1 MKEETTNNSSKSSS
15 RVLFTKDF
23 SSRVHSLL
31 NTKPYLAFELLII
44 FAGTPLIFYL
54 GLVPLP
60 ELVTLA
66 IITIVMSIWLFG
78 FARVERYRFDIRL
91 KSETI
96 RGILIRFAFAATV
109 LTGVVLLIEPE
120 HFLYLVLDTPYR
132 WALFLLLYP
141 LLSVIPQ
148 ELIYRVF
155 FFRRYRSL
163 FTNKYLMVHVNAL
176 AFGFL
181 HIIYGNFTAVFITY
195 AIGYVFARTYM
206 RTRSFWAVCL
216 EHTLYGLVIFTIGM
230 GRYFINV

>member
-1 MKEETTNNSSKSSS
+1 MDDQKLSEQEKLQEDT
-15 RVLFTKDF
+15 F
-23 SSRVHSLL
+23 SLRDIPSLL
-31 NTKPYLAFELLII
+31 NQVLNSKPYLAFELFVI

-91 KSETI
+91 KPETI

-120 HFLYLVLDTPYR
+120 HFLYLVIDTPYR